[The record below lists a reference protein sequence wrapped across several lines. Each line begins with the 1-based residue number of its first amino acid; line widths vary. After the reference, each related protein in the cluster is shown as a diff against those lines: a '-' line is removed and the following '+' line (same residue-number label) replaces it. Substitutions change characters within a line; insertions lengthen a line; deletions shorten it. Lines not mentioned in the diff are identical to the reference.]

1 MNQKIL
7 GYKPPIWQELLF
19 IGEGVVGAGFLA
31 WGFLVIFKTLRKKD
45 EDIEIKIGGKE

>member
-7 GYKPPIWQELLF
+7 GYDLPIWQELLF
-19 IGEGVVGAGFLA
+19 IGEAVIGAGFFA

-45 EDIEIKIGGKE
+45 DPVVAAE